1 MQKVILGCVCA
12 LGLFSTELLAV
23 GTCFP
28 PPSGEGSDASMKCLD
43 KTDVELDKR
52 ITDNK
57 VAIDGVNGRVDA
69 VDAKVNGL
77 GAQVADN
84 TAAINS
90 NKVAI
95 DGVNGRVDAVDAKVN
110 GLGAQVAD
118 NTAAINSN
126 KAAIDGVNG
135 RVDAVD
141 AKVNGLDAG
150 IKENS
155 AAIKNND
162 VAINTRVDGIEGRVN
177 QNTTAIEDLNNAFK
191 DVIKAEATATALN
204 ERIDSVESKLA
215 DTDKRLTAGIAGVAA
230 IASIPYVTTNKFSY
244 GLGVAQYRDG
254 NAIAGGV
261 QFSPKDSNLNARIT
275 AAYDSSS
282 NASVGVGVAGG
293 W

>member
-77 GAQVADN
+77 G
-84 TAAINS
+84 
-90 NKVAI
+90 
-95 DGVNGRVDAVDAKVN
+95 
-110 GLGAQVAD
+110 
-118 NTAAINSN
+118 
-126 KAAIDGVNG
+126 
-135 RVDAVD
+135 
-141 AKVNGLDAG
+141 AG